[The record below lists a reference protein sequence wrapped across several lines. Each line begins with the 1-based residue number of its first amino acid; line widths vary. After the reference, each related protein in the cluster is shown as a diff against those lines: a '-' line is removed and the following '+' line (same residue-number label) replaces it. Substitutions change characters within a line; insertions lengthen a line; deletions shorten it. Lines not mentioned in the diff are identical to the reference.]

1 LNSEVDLKYIEGRV
15 MVGAIKEYRVEE
27 CEEGAKLVV
36 KDVNGSVYETRC
48 INSKKAVELTKRV
61 LDHYTKVFSLVSSG

>member
-1 LNSEVDLKYIEGRV
+1 LSSEVDLKFIEGLA
-15 MVGAIKEYRVEE
+15 MAGMIKEYRVEE

-48 INSKKAVELTKRV
+48 INSKRAVELIRGV
-61 LDHYTKVFSLVSSG
+61 LDHYTKVFSLVSSE